1 MKKDLENEINSAN
14 YREKKKQTKENI
26 MIIIKLF
33 SSRAG
38 LKDGKKLIEKP
49 TTERNTWGKIKNS
62 SISNGTISGTKL
74 ASSSADTVDRNVTE
88 IAVIS
93 PVDK

>member
-1 MKKDLENEINSAN
+1 
-14 YREKKKQTKENI
+14 

-38 LKDGKKLIEKP
+38 LKDGKNLNEKP

-88 IAVIS
+88 TAVIS
-93 PVDK
+93 PVDKEKKARMKLMLKRKMRIKFL

>member
-1 MKKDLENEINSAN
+1 
-14 YREKKKQTKENI
+14 

-38 LKDGKKLIEKP
+38 LKDGEKLIEKP

-88 IAVIS
+88 TAVIS
-93 PVDK
+93 PVDKEKKARMKLMLKRKMRIKFL

>member
-1 MKKDLENEINSAN
+1 
-14 YREKKKQTKENI
+14 

-33 SSRAG
+33 SSSAG
-38 LKDGKKLIEKP
+38 LKDGKKLNEKP

-62 SISNGTISGTKL
+62 SISNGTISGTTL

-93 PVDK
+93 PADEEKKARMKLMLKRKMRIKFL

>member
-1 MKKDLENEINSAN
+1 
-14 YREKKKQTKENI
+14 

-33 SSRAG
+33 SSRAR
-38 LKDGKKLIEKP
+38 LKDGKNLNEKP

-88 IAVIS
+88 TAVIS
-93 PVDK
+93 PVDKEKKARMKLMLKRKMRIKFL

>member
-1 MKKDLENEINSAN
+1 
-14 YREKKKQTKENI
+14 

-33 SSRAG
+33 SSSAG
-38 LKDGKKLIEKP
+38 LKDGKKLNEKP

-62 SISNGTISGTKL
+62 SISNGTISGTTL

-88 IAVIS
+88 TAVIS
-93 PVDK
+93 PVDKEKKARMKLMLKRKMRIKFL

>member
-1 MKKDLENEINSAN
+1 
-14 YREKKKQTKENI
+14 

-38 LKDGKKLIEKP
+38 LKDGEKLIEKP

-88 IAVIS
+88 TAVIS
-93 PVDK
+93 PVDKEKKARMKLMLKRKMRIEFL

>member
-1 MKKDLENEINSAN
+1 
-14 YREKKKQTKENI
+14 

-33 SSRAG
+33 SSSAG
-38 LKDGKKLIEKP
+38 LKDGKKLNEKP

-88 IAVIS
+88 TAVIS
-93 PVDK
+93 PVDKEKKARMKLMLKRKMRIKFL